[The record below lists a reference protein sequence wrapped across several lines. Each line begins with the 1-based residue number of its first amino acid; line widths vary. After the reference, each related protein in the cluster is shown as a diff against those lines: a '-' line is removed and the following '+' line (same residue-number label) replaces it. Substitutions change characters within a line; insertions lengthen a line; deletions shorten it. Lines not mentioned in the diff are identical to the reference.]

1 MNIKELTKAE
11 EQVMQ
16 ILWQLHE
23 AIVKDI
29 IEQMPDPKPAY
40 NTVSTVVR
48 VLESKGIVDHKA
60 YGNSHVYFPLISEA
74 DYKKFTFD
82 KMMGSYFDKTANVAK
97 DFSKGLAIYEI
108 STEGKVL
115 SKVYNSWTEDFARYL
130 PTNAKGKIV
139 GVIGVLGPTRLNYG
153 RIIPMVDHTAKVIG
167 RLLA

>member
-16 ILWQLHE
+16 ILWQLQE

-29 IEQMPDPKPAY
+29 IELMPEPKPAY

-48 VLESKGIVDHKA
+48 VLEGKGFIDHKA

-82 KMMGSYFDKTANVAK
+82 KMMGSYFDNSYKSLVSFIANEK
-97 DFSKGLAIYEI
+97 KLDIKELDEL
-108 STEGKVL
+108 TTL
-115 SKVYNSWTEDFARYL
+115 
-130 PTNAKGKIV
+130 
-139 GVIGVLGPTRLNYG
+139 LNNLKNK
-153 RIIPMVDHTAKVIG
+153 RS
-167 RLLA
+167 